1 MDFDLPEDVELYA
14 GFVFHSAPHRHKPGK
29 FYVSLE
35 EYPFHLWP
43 PYVTAGAYVLSRAA
57 LIGIHGASFT
67 NFIDIVQPRLLIP
80 CRLLLRVVFRQEVPL
95 RRRVHG
101 HPGKENGHRA
111 VQLGGVLLR
120 EKADGGGGG
129 LSICGRIPRVRQ
141 PAGVGGCV
149 EQPKDGGQRLM

>member
-67 NFIDIVQPRLLIP
+67 ISLTSFNRDYSFHADFYYGSYFVKRFRFDDVYMGILAKKLGIEPFHSEEFYFERKPMVAAVDYRYVVASHGFGNPREL
-80 CRLLLRVVFRQEVPL
+80 E
-95 RRRVHG
+95 
-101 HPGKENGHRA
+101 A
-111 VQLGGVLLR
+111 VWNNQ
-120 EKADGGGGG
+120 KM
-129 LSICGRIPRVRQ
+129 
-141 PAGVGGCV
+141 AGNA
-149 EQPKDGGQRLM
+149 